1 MHSIGYLLNEVEEK
15 SNYIKNALLA
25 QNNYQKRLADN
36 IKEIRADIEQSF
48 EKQISSL
55 RVRAQQ

>member
-36 IKEIRADIEQSF
+36 IKEIQADIEQSF
-48 EKQISSL
+48 EKQISGL

>member
-25 QNNYQKRLADN
+25 QNNYQKRLADD

-48 EKQISSL
+48 EKQISGL

>member
-15 SNYIKNALLA
+15 SNYIKNVLLA

-48 EKQISSL
+48 EKQISGL

>member
-1 MHSIGYLLNEVEEK
+1 MHSVGYLLNEVEEK

-48 EKQISSL
+48 EKQISVL

>member
-48 EKQISSL
+48 EKQISGL